1 MHLRKA
7 VFISHSGTRREVDVA
22 DGTSLMKAAVS
33 NSIYDIVGDCGGS
46 ASCATCHVYV
56 DKSYLVNIQSPTSQ
70 EAEMLECVSAEKK
83 DNSRLSCQIVMNE
96 KLDGITVH
104 MPDQQW

>member
-1 MHLRKA
+1 MPLRKA

-56 DKSYLVNIQSPTSQ
+56 DKVYLASF
-70 EAEMLECVSAEKK
+70 
-83 DNSRLSCQIVMNE
+83 RLLRRRRRKCWGVCQQR
-96 KLDGITVH
+96 KRTTAG
-104 MPDQQW
+104 